1 MTSPLNITAVQ
12 PQANE
17 KVSSP
22 KYSEEELKKLRKAC
36 ADFES
41 IFTYQ
46 LLKTMRKTIPESK
59 TGMSNYGKDTYMMMM
74 DQKLAESISA
84 QNKGLGLQKV
94 LFEQFTKNI
103 KQESPKEVIN
113 QLK

>member
-1 MTSPLNITAVQ
+1 MTTEITLKPVLAE
-12 PQANE
+12 AGA

-22 KYSEEELKKLRKAC
+22 RYSEEELKKLKKAC

-46 LLKTMRKTIPESK
+46 LLKAMRQTVPESK
-59 TGMSNYGKDTYMMMM
+59 TGMSNFGKDTYTMMM

-84 QNKGLGLQKV
+84 NGSGLGLQKV
-94 LFEQFTKNI
+94 LYNQFTSQNS
-103 KQESPKEVIN
+103 QQMPKEVIN
-113 QLK
+113 KLK

>member
-1 MTSPLNITAVQ
+1 MTPEININPIQSQSNTKA
-12 PQANE
+12 
-17 KVSSP
+17 VSS
-22 KYSEEELKKLRKAC
+22 KYSEEELQKLRKAC

-59 TGMSNYGKDTYMMMM
+59 TGMNNYGKDTYTMMM

-84 QNKGLGLQKV
+84 KGNGLGLQKA
-94 LFEQFTKNI
+94 LFEQLTKTY
-103 KQESPKEVIN
+103 KQETPKEVTN
-113 QLK
+113 KLK

>member
-1 MTSPLNITAVQ
+1 MTTLSNISSSQ
-12 PQANE
+12 PQSNE
-17 KVSSP
+17 KVSSSRYTE
-22 KYSEEELKKLRKAC
+22 KELQKLKKVC

-59 TGMSNYGKDTYMMMM
+59 TGMNNYGKDTYTMIM

-84 QNKGLGLQKV
+84 KGNGLGLQKV
-94 LFEQFTKNI
+94 LYEQLTKNNHP
-103 KQESPKEVIN
+103 EMSGEVKN
-113 QLK
+113 KLK